1 MKENNEYFLLLD
13 TEAIDL
19 NKPYIYDIGYIV
31 FDRTLQPA
39 TYGHMIL
46 SQIYDNDML
55 FNTAYYGNKR
65 PIYTQR
71 LKGKTARKTHVGHA
85 MRTLKSII
93 KNYNIKSVYAYNI
106 PFDNRA
112 FEFTT
117 KFFKLKNPI
126 AGLEKVDIQSIANH
140 KIHNT
145 KAYKDFAKNKNY
157 ITEKGN
163 LQVSAEKTFE
173 FIYGDAFQESHLG
186 LDDCFVEL
194 DILKKCKDLK
204 PHKRKYIKAV

>member
-1 MKENNEYFLLLD
+1 MKENNDYFLLLD

-31 FDRTLQPA
+31 VDKNLQPA
-39 TYGHMIL
+39 NYGHMVL
-46 SQIYDNDML
+46 SQVYDNDML
-55 FNTAYYGNKR
+55 FNTAYYGHKK
-65 PIYTQR
+65 PIYTSR

-85 MRTLKSII
+85 MRTLNGLI
-93 KNYNIKSVYAYNI
+93 KTYNINRVYAYNM

-117 KFFKLKNPI
+117 KFFKVDNPL
-126 AGLEKVDIQSIANH
+126 AKLEKVDIQNIANQ

-145 KAYKDFAKNKNY
+145 QAYQDFAKNKNY

-173 FIYGDAFQESHLG
+173 FLYGDAFQESHLG

-194 DILKKCKDLK
+194 DILKACKELE
-204 PHKRKYIKAV
+204 PQKRKFIKAQ